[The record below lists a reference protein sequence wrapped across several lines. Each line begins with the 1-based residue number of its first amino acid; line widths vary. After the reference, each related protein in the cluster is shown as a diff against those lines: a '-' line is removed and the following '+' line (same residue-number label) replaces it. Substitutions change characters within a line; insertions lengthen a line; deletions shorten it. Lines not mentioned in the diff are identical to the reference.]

1 MDCYYQA
8 NQRIRPPS
16 FFNSPPILYGYS
28 VPTYYS
34 PPFFPLGRNSEVH
47 RPPVTSVSPQLI
59 VPNTTTSESS
69 TSPVS
74 TVSQTPPESPSESST
89 ETHENLTELH
99 DEPEQSG
106 KDASESEDK
115 TDGEDDKDVPWHYKQ
130 PFKHRRRIAYKQ
142 NQILELEKEF
152 HFTRYLT
159 KERRSE
165 MSAML
170 QLSERQI
177 KIWFQNRRMKWK
189 KDNKPVIPTSRGMRR
204 GCTR

>member
-1 MDCYYQA
+1 M
-8 NQRIRPPS
+8 
-16 FFNSPPILYGYS
+16 YGYG
-28 VPTYYS
+28 VPSYYS
-34 PPFFPLGRNSEVH
+34 PPFFPLGRNSEIH
-47 RPPVTSVSPQLI
+47 MPPGASTSPPLRAANPVT
-59 VPNTTTSESS
+59 NSENR

-74 TVSQTPPESPSESST
+74 TASQSPPESPSESST
-89 ETHENLTELH
+89 HETTELS
-99 DEPEQSG
+99 DEPCQSG

-115 TDGEDDKDVPWHYKQ
+115 TDEEEDKDVPWHYKQ
-130 PFKHRRRIAYKQ
+130 PFKHRRRVAYKR

-159 KERRSE
+159 KERRTE
-165 MSAML
+165 MATML

>member
-1 MDCYYQA
+1 MT
-8 NQRIRPPS
+8 I
-16 FFNSPPILYGYS
+16 
-28 VPTYYS
+28 
-34 PPFFPLGRNSEVH
+34 
-47 RPPVTSVSPQLI
+47 
-59 VPNTTTSESS
+59 SESNSSPAS
-69 TSPVS
+69 TASH
-74 TVSQTPPESPSESST
+74 TPPESPTNCTT
-89 ETHENLTELH
+89 ETH
-99 DEPEQSG
+99 QSTSKEASEDSG
-106 KDASESEDK
+106 NSVKDTSESEEK

-130 PFKHRRRIAYKQ
+130 PFKHRRRVAYTR

-165 MSAML
+165 MSTML
-170 QLSERQI
+170 KLSERQI